1 MKKYLREIGN
11 QGGKR
16 SVKIKMLQMRTGW
29 WIRIKSQ
36 IPYKTAYIMQSLK
49 KKKKDEGM
57 TQNYSV
63 FSAVFL
69 IKLPKCNLNN

>member
-49 KKKKDEGM
+49 KKKKMRE
-57 TQNYSV
+57 
-63 FSAVFL
+63 
-69 IKLPKCNLNN
+69 